1 MTQRTSAES
10 PRARASCGTCNQ
22 PTERA
27 VDSPAKREKKK
38 AKLRALD
45 DALAMHHSSLTVYN
59 NPITH
64 MNPDAASKSHRP
76 PR

>member
-1 MTQRTSAES
+1 MLEIAT
-10 PRARASCGTCNQ
+10 
-22 PTERA
+22 
-27 VDSPAKREKKK
+27 KREKKK